1 VQSIREH
8 GHHDARYVH
17 DKAELPDPR
26 ELVRR
31 GDIVIALGAGD
42 INACRARAQGAPR
55 GDPVK
60 SVPPRNVRKE
70 PSAEAESPEPPLVG
84 KAAAGKT
91 SRPPPS
97 PAAPKVPLSER
108 FPRLLKAVTGAKVL
122 VGLAI
127 VVGSAGGVA
136 WGAKQ
141 YMTTSPRFAI
151 KNVQVDG
158 AARKS
163 PQEVA
168 DLAGLRLGENV
179 FSVDLD
185 AARRRIEADPWV
197 DAATVTRK
205 LPGSVFVTV
214 VEHEPAALVAID
226 DKMFLASSA
235 GEVFK
240 ELSADD
246 PVDLPVITGIEVA
259 DVAKDREGVKKDVQR
274 ALDVAAELDKTA
286 LAKRYS
292 LQEIHLVEDGT
303 VELVVGS
310 DGIAVHLGAPP
321 YRGKLEQAERVF
333 DELAKRKTE
342 PSIVFLDNEA
352 SPDRVVVRMR

>member
-1 VQSIREH
+1 
-8 GHHDARYVH
+8 
-17 DKAELPDPR
+17 
-26 ELVRR
+26 
-31 GDIVIALGAGD
+31 
-42 INACRARAQGAPR
+42 
-55 GDPVK
+55 VK